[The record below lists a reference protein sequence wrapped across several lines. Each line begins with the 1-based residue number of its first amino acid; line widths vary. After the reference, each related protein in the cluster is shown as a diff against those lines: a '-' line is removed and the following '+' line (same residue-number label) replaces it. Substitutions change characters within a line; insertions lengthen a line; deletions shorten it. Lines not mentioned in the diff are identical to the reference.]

1 MKPELSALPGTLSS
15 ALVLTVVI
23 EGTITLC
30 ITRKARYLLFN
41 LWCNAL
47 TNPLLNL
54 MLFGIRCLTDTA
66 WIYWCCVLLGEIAVL
81 FAEFAVYRLADTKKQ
96 NTGWY
101 FRLSLVTNAVSFSLG
116 EILALILSP

>member
-1 MKPELSALPGTLSS
+1 MKPDITALIGTLSS

-23 EGTITLC
+23 EGTVKLC
-30 ITRKARYLLFN
+30 MTRRARYLLFN
-41 LWCNAL
+41 LWGNAL

-81 FAEFAVYRLADTKKQ
+81 FAEFAVYRKVDTEKQ
-96 NTGWY
+96 PDKRY
-101 FRLSLVTNAVSFSLG
+101 FLLSLVTNAVSFGTGLLLH
-116 EILALILSP
+116 LAGL